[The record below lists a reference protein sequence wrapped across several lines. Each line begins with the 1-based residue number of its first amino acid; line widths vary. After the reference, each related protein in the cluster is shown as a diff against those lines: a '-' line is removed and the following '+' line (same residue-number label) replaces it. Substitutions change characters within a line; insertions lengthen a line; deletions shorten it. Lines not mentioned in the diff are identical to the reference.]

1 MPIFNLSLIKLIDGF
16 LFRFTHYMYYS
27 ELLLV
32 LHFSLFV
39 YIKSFKELSSFLLP
53 FYRKSV
59 CKGKEDFSIRQT
71 FSKIFLKK
79 FSVRTA
85 VAVSRSLVRL
95 QDKILLAAPAV
106 HRISSLLAV
115 SLESGC
121 KGTHFFRFRKDMR
134 GFF

>member
-16 LFRFTHYMYYS
+16 LFRFTHYIYYS

-39 YIKSFKELSSFLLP
+39 YIKSFKELSSSVLP
-53 FYRKSV
+53 FHRKSV
-59 CKGKEDFSIRQT
+59 CKGKEDFSIHQT

-95 QDKILLAAPAV
+95 QDKILLAVPAV
-106 HRISSLLAV
+106 PRISSSLAV

>member
-16 LFRFTHYMYYS
+16 LFRFTHYIYYS

-39 YIKSFKELSSFLLP
+39 YIKSFKELSSSVLP
-53 FYRKSV
+53 FHRKSV

-85 VAVSRSLVRL
+85 VAISRSLVCL
-95 QDKILLAAPAV
+95 QDKILFTVPAV
-106 HRISSLLAV
+106 LRMSSLLAF

-121 KGTHFFRFRKDMR
+121 KGTHFFLSRKYINRF
-134 GFF
+134 F